1 MQYEQS
7 GFGQERRRG
16 CLVLIVVLVLL
27 SVVLVGALAFQY
39 LSRGTGLDLLDLGL
53 KYKLRKA
60 RGRVLPMPA
69 LGDVRSPDLLITNWA
84 PSADSETFFVSY
96 TAQHDKAR
104 KVLWEKAFKEAGSWY
119 YPIATFDRERIYYVV
134 ESRLLAWNR
143 ADGADAWEAPLS
155 DVVWHRC
162 VNCIQ
167 RVAGNVVVLT
177 EDYVL
182 QGVDAEDG
190 QEAWTVRLND
200 SATARSGFYVID
212 GQIVLLDDI
221 APDVHD
227 SAVHFY
233 DADDGGLIRQI
244 APTCPD
250 ADDEPR
256 FDADEVFF
264 EVGSARGDRVYFG
277 YTCWGDLY
285 VEVWDLG
292 NGESLWVEAL
302 PEEASG
308 IASAML
314 GQKALYLITYGG
326 LFAVS
331 LDDGQAELLAEE
343 VDPDYDVLLI
353 AERGDTVL
361 ARARR
366 TRGSTRYELWGLEPG
381 GKRAWRHEM
390 EADTLL
396 DVDSGI
402 ADWGFRFTAD
412 GLLIAQVLDD
422 PDRILV
428 ETLDVETG
436 QVIRESSVEVE
447 HSSLDDIV
455 WTGQYGFLSVW
466 GDVHAVDLESGT
478 VEAEWP

>member
-1 MQYEQS
+1 MEFEQS
-7 GFGQERRRG
+7 GFGQGRRRG
-16 CLVLIVVLVLL
+16 CLRLIVVLVLL
-27 SVVLVGALAFQY
+27 SVGLVGVLAYRF
-39 LSRGTGLDLLDLGL
+39 LTGGTGLDLGL
-53 KYKLRKA
+53 KYKLRNA
-60 RGRVLPMPA
+60 RGRALPMPA
-69 LGDVRSPDLLITNWA
+69 LEDVRSPDLLITNWA

-96 TAQHDKAR
+96 TVRADRAR

-119 YPIATFDRERIYYVV
+119 YPHATFDQERVYYVV

-162 VNCIQ
+162 ANCIQ
-167 RVAGNVVVLT
+167 RVARNVVVLT

-182 QGVDAEDG
+182 QGLDAEDG
-190 QEAWTVRLND
+190 QETWTVRLNN

-221 APDVHD
+221 APDVRE

-244 APTCPD
+244 APACPD

-256 FDADEVFF
+256 FDDDEVFF
-264 EVGSARGDRVYFG
+264 EVGSARGDRVYFW
-277 YTCWGDLY
+277 YSCWGDPY
-285 VEVWDLG
+285 VEVWDLRG
-292 NGESLWVEAL
+292 GESLWVEGL
-302 PEEASG
+302 PEEASS

-314 GQKALYLITYGG
+314 GQKALYLITYEG

-331 LDDGQAELLAEE
+331 LDDGQTELLVEE

-353 AERGDTVL
+353 AEQGDTVL

-366 TRGSTRYELWGLEPG
+366 TRGSTRYELWGLESG
-381 GKRAWRHEM
+381 GERAWRHEM
-390 EADTLL
+390 QADTLL

-402 ADWGFRFTAD
+402 ADWGFRFAAD

-436 QVIRESSVEVE
+436 QVMQESSVEVE

-455 WTGQYGFLSVW
+455 WTEQYGFLAVW
-466 GDVHAVDLESGT
+466 GDVYTVDLESGA
-478 VEAEWP
+478 VEPEWP